1 MSGQP
6 RDPTPQK
13 NAKQFDDEQKIE
25 KKLKIG

>member
-13 NAKQFDDEQKIE
+13 NVKQFDDEQKIE
-25 KKLKIG
+25 KKLKK